1 MSTKTNTVKPFL
13 KTTQKIRLQ
22 DHLWEDRKL
31 HINVASEF
39 RSLWS
44 WPWVVLMPR
53 LHCGVYIPI
62 APLTVPNNTDP
73 CVGVMPSP
81 GCCMTKEP
89 GINKNVHQITDNLI
103 VAV

>member
-1 MSTKTNTVKPFL
+1 MSLQNLDHYGLGHGWSYDQGCTV
-13 KTTQKIRLQ
+13 
-22 DHLWEDRKL
+22 
-31 HINVASEF
+31 
-39 RSLWS
+39 
-44 WPWVVLMPR
+44 
-53 LHCGVYIPI
+53 VYIPI

>member
-1 MSTKTNTVKPFL
+1 
-13 KTTQKIRLQ
+13 
-22 DHLWEDRKL
+22 
-31 HINVASEF
+31 
-39 RSLWS
+39 
-44 WPWVVLMPR
+44 MPR